1 MIKFFYDRD
10 GDKMERVLNKFYQFV
25 DKIGKQNFILL
36 VFILFV
42 FLVTGIYQ
50 TFSLFT
56 SSDGT
61 SVVDGILTYKF
72 ILNQAG
78 ENAITIAAG
87 SSKNVMV
94 TVSNPDN
101 ILLKYGI
108 YYRSSSDLSNVSL
121 GYLKSSAY
129 KGTDVI
135 PAGKDYIVTMKVD
148 NQSSSD
154 VTINLGVS
162 YGLENGGDLLL
173 DTGSHWLDEYCAYKE
188 IIEYL
193 ESDGTQYIDTGI
205 YPDQNTKV
213 EFVATPTEADLT
225 AAWFGGRSSYGSNS
239 FVFWQSSNNQ
249 MRSDYDTGFDFLSG
263 LTLSSGTQYTVV
275 MDKGSVKVN
284 NTQYLSRST
293 GNFKSPTSMVFF
305 ATKSQSDS
313 SMDASTGV
321 DNRKAKLKFY
331 SAKIYDNGTLVR
343 DFIPVIDHAS
353 IPCLY
358 DKVTDTLYYNLNS
371 GADDFNTNLYP
382 SEKYVSRNT
391 EITET
396 YLRNND
402 SIGSSSVVTDL
413 VIEDS
418 DGNVN
423 SSKLENYD
431 VYQVS
436 YKVDGRKIHQKYIPL
451 PNKEITL
458 TNVLNNSDFE
468 SELSDYYNGT
478 AARSNTVKRSGNY
491 SMYITSSTSQAF
503 LIFLYG
509 NVGIKDHKVY
519 IRTYTY
525 RENSELSP
533 LLYVYEAS
541 ASDTVYDPRTVRVS
555 KYASYAKPLPE
566 WKMISSLTEPTST
579 NYEYL
584 QFQYSQ
590 GNANASGNVY
600 WDDSMAIVMDTS
612 TWDSIPTAVWL
623 DEMVTDF
630 TGSKTFDWKLN

>member
-1 MIKFFYDRD
+1 MIKSFYDRD

-108 YYRSSSDLSNVSL
+108 YYSSSSDLSNVSL
-121 GYLKSSAY
+121 GYLKSSAH

-173 DTGSHWLDEYCAYKE
+173 DTGNHWLDEYAVYKSVLT
-188 IIEYL
+188 YL
-193 ESDGTQYIDTGI
+193 ETDGTQYVDTGI

-213 EFVATPTEADLT
+213 EFVATPTEANLT

-239 FVFWQSSNNQ
+239 FIFWQLSNNQ
-249 MRSDYDTGFDFLSG
+249 MRSDYDTGLDFLSG

-313 SMDASTGV
+313 SMDASTGL

-343 DFIPVIDHAS
+343 DFIPVKENHDVECLFDRVSYDLFYLQKVPEPYSEKIEYLESDGTQYIDTGISPANDS
-353 IPCLY
+353 VMVELSY
-358 DKVTDTLYYNLNS
+358 QYVS
-371 GADDFNTNLYP
+371 TNLT
-382 SEKYVSRNT
+382 S
-391 EITET
+391 
-396 YLRNND
+396 ND
-402 SIGSSSVVTDL
+402 SVMGAR
-413 VIEDS
+413 S
-418 DGNVN
+418 DGNETRFYPASLASTKDRHVFGHPEIMSTDVLN
-423 SSKLENYD
+423 KHTVIFNDSAHD
-431 VYQVS
+431 VY
-436 YKVDGRKIHQKYIPL
+436 VDGTKIGNLGSSFVPH
-451 PNKEITL
+451 NL
-458 TNVLNNSDFE
+458 TMYLFALNFK
-468 SELSDYYNGT
+468 GT
-478 AARSNTVKRSGNY
+478 AQYQSAS
-491 SMYITSSTSQAF
+491 
-503 LIFLYG
+503 
-509 NVGIKDHKVY
+509 KVY
-519 IRTYTY
+519 YCKIW
-525 RENSELSP
+525 
-533 LLYVYEAS
+533 
-541 ASDTVYDPRTVRVS
+541 SDSFLVRDFIPVKDKQGVSCMYD
-555 KYASYAKPLPE
+555 K
-566 WKMISSLTEPTST
+566 ISRNLF
-579 NYEYL
+579 Y
-584 QFQYSQ
+584 FQ
-590 GNANASGNVY
+590 
-600 WDDSMAIVMDTS
+600 
-612 TWDSIPTAVWL
+612 
-623 DEMVTDF
+623 
-630 TGSKTFDWKLN
+630 